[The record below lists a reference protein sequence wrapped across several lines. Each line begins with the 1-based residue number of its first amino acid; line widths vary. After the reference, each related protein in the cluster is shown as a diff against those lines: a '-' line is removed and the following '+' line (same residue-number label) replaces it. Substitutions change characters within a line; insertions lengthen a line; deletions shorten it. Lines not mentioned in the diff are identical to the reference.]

1 MQQMEIWLVILFL
14 SGKKV
19 HASQIFVLSSYLK
32 LGPVLHG
39 QLNNFVFLFVSWG
52 VVMQYVDVS
61 SAAPLNSLIARYILD
76 PTLGQTMGKD
86 SKHTGNTFYV
96 VSL

>member
-1 MQQMEIWLVILFL
+1 
-14 SGKKV
+14 
-19 HASQIFVLSSYLK
+19 
-32 LGPVLHG
+32 
-39 QLNNFVFLFVSWG
+39 
-52 VVMQYVDVS
+52 MQYVDVS

-96 VSL
+96 VSLLLFLPRQVLI